1 VPAFGAPYAPSETD
15 LPTLIGRYRVMRPL
29 ATGSTSDILLA
40 REEGPHGFARV
51 VVLKVLLPRFRDDE
65 GYGRLFAREASAYAR
80 LPHPAVARLYQLL
93 SDEGELA
100 LVLEYVEGLALNKL
114 RAELHRVGDR
124 LGDQASMFIAF
135 RLFSAL
141 SAAHSARDPL
151 SGEFSPVIHGDVN
164 PSNMI
169 VPWDGYAKLID
180 FGSATLS
187 GIGGVAQAT
196 LFPHP
201 YWAPEQAR
209 GHEVSPRSDLYSASL
224 ILWELLTGRRA
235 MTRGRESNDE
245 LRRALADRSLPSLA
259 ALRPD
264 LPRSIHDIVARGL
277 RIDPDR
283 RDVFAEDA
291 CAVLRAAVDLGRART
306 ALAEGLA
313 GMRFASI
320 EDTHL
325 ATTPNLSRYGP
336 LAKPSPPP
344 PPVQYP
350 SDRPV
355 VLAGPPIIATGR
367 SPWGAGVFAWRRS
380 PRVFAWRRSPAFA
393 LLALAVGCAGLLLR
407 RGPAKGPA
415 DTAPSPIATFPRP
428 ALAAASREPAASE
441 IPSAPSAAAPAAAS
455 SAVDPAPTRATIT
468 VPASRAGHRVWVDG
482 RLVGQSPATFV
493 VRCGAHAVR
502 VGSHGFVQQIEVRC
516 GTDVVVR

>member
-1 VPAFGAPYAPSETD
+1 M
-15 LPTLIGRYRVMRPL
+15 PTLIGPYRVVRPL

-51 VVLKVLLPRFRDDE
+51 VVLKVLFPRFRDDE
-65 GYGRLFAREASAYAR
+65 GYGRSFAREASAYAR

-100 LVLEYVEGLALNKL
+100 LVLEYVEGLTLNKL

-124 LGDQASMFIAF
+124 LGDDASMFIAF

-141 SAAHSARDPL
+141 AAAHSARDPV
-151 SGEFSPVIHGDVN
+151 SGEFSPVVHGDVN
-164 PSNMI
+164 PSNVI
-169 VPWDGYAKLID
+169 VPWDGYAKVID
-180 FGSATLS
+180 FGSAKLS
-187 GIGGVAQAT
+187 GIAGVPQAP
-196 LFPHP
+196 FSPHP

-235 MTRGRESNDE
+235 VTRGRASNDE

-264 LPRSIHDIVARGL
+264 LPRSIHEIVARGL

-291 CAVLRAAVDLGRART
+291 CAVLRASVDLVRARS

-313 GMRFASI
+313 GMRFASL

-325 ATTPNLSRYGP
+325 ATTPNLPRVGP
-336 LAKPSPPP
+336 LAEPSPPP
-344 PPVQYP
+344 PSVQYP
-350 SDRPV
+350 SDWPV
-355 VLAGPPIIATGR
+355 VLAEPPMTPTGR
-367 SPWGAGVFAWRRS
+367 SPRGAAVLAGRRSMWGAGASRFYRS
-380 PRVFAWRRSPAFA
+380 PWAFPGFA
-393 LLALAVGCAGLLLR
+393 LLVFAVGCAGLLLR

-415 DTAPSPIATFPRP
+415 DTGPPPIAPIAASPRP
-428 ALAAASREPAASE
+428 TAAAVSREPAAPE
-441 IPSAPSAAAPAAAS
+441 VPSAPSAASPAVPS
-455 SAVDPAPTRATIT
+455 VVVAPTLATIT
-468 VPASRAGHRVWVDG
+468 VPPSRAGHRVWVDG

-493 VRCGAHAVR
+493 VRCGSHAVR
-502 VGSHGFVQQIEVRC
+502 VGSQGRVQAIEVRC